1 MLPTPTDEALMQ
13 AYCHGDLA
21 AFQQLYQ
28 RHQRGL
34 YRFLAWRSPR
44 RDWVDEVAQ
53 DSWIALHQA
62 RERYQV
68 SASFR
73 TFLYQIA
80 RNRLIDLQRQP
91 QAQPQDGADAPEG
104 ATLDAGPD
112 LLLETRQSNAALHQA
127 IQALPGEQKEALV
140 LQQFSGLSLDEIAT
154 LTAVPLETVKSRLR
168 YAMRKLR
175 DHFSAGTPVREEQA

>member
-1 MLPTPTDEALMQ
+1 MPTPLSDEALMLQ
-13 AYCHGDLA
+13 YCGGDLA

-62 RERYQV
+62 RGRYQAT
-68 SASFR
+68 ASFR

-91 QAQPQDGADAPEG
+91 HLLHVERDLEPEDAAPPAKTMLEAQQ
-104 ATLDAGPD
+104 LN
-112 LLLETRQSNAALHQA
+112 SALHLA
-127 IQALPGEQKEALV
+127 IQALPAEQKEALV
-140 LQQFSGLSLDEIAT
+140 LQQFSGLSLEEIAE
-154 LTAVPLETVKSRLR
+154 LTAVPIETVKSRLR

-175 DHFSAGTPVREEQA
+175 EQFSTGQAAQEEQA